1 MEKLRRRKKQIKRKK
16 EKKKVRRKKYEQSQH
31 IVRMNKDV
39 IDRWQA
45 AKLRENF
52 KTKNELAK
60 YFLDLW

>member
-1 MEKLRRRKKQIKRKK
+1 MKKLRKRKTDQEKK
-16 EKKKVRRKKYEQSQH
+16 EKKKESRKKYEQSQH

-39 IDRWQA
+39 FDRWQA